1 VTLHGPGHAAAR
13 RAFLPEVFPM
23 QHPTSAAAALPHNR
37 LSSILDR
44 LVAAIGKASAWL
56 WLAVLLVV
64 LCNVFSRFILSRGSI
79 ALEEL
84 SWHLF
89 GAAMMLS
96 LGYAVVRDE
105 HVRVDV
111 LREKFPLH
119 AQAWI
124 ELLGIVLLAL
134 PVIVLMIDS
143 LLAYAHTAFVYME
156 HSQAP
161 SGLPYRF
168 VFKSV
173 LPLGLILVAIALI
186 ARASRCSTLLLHFPR
201 AIDAPDEPANGAHPH
216 P

>member
-1 VTLHGPGHAAAR
+1 
-13 RAFLPEVFPM
+13 M

-96 LGYAVVRDE
+96 LGYAVV
-105 HVRVDV
+105 
-111 LREKFPLH
+111 L
-119 AQAWI
+119 
-124 ELLGIVLLAL
+124 
-134 PVIVLMIDS
+134 S
-143 LLAYAHTAFVYME
+143 LIH
-156 HSQAP
+156 
-161 SGLPYRF
+161 
-168 VFKSV
+168 
-173 LPLGLILVAIALI
+173 I
-186 ARASRCSTLLLHFPR
+186 
-201 AIDAPDEPANGAHPH
+201 
-216 P
+216 